1 MVFWHV
7 IFFEYNYKWNF
18 YFNQTKIMTKKEF
31 MLKVIDSLPE
41 WKMGWG
47 LKALIQNDQLE
58 PDVFERLYE
67 VFKKSV
73 TQTFNDIQKHQMKQ
87 RMDQVNA
94 MKQQESQQQAEE
106 SVNLD
111 AMFSTL

>member
-1 MVFWHV
+1 M
-7 IFFEYNYKWNF
+7 WNF
-18 YFNQTKIMTKKEF
+18 YFSKQKIMTKKEF
-31 MLKVIDSLPE
+31 MLKVIDALPN

-47 LKALIQNDQLE
+47 LKALIQNNQLD

-67 VFKKSV
+67 VFKNSV
-73 TQTFNDIQKHQMKQ
+73 NQTHAEIQQQQMQK

-94 MKQQESQQQAEE
+94 MKQQEQQSEE

-111 AMFSTL
+111 AMMSSI